1 MPVSL
6 GSKVNLENEMQT
18 KLVMLEVSLQASPS
32 QLQTA
37 MPGSELLPSDAL
49 RSRIES
55 ELTSLGTPLRWAITH
70 INPDSQM
77 AQVEAVVTTLV

>member
-37 MPGSELLPSDAL
+37 MPESELLPSDAL

-70 INPDSQM
+70 IDPDSQM
-77 AQVEAVVTTLV
+77 AQVGAVVAALV